1 MVLYFIAK
9 AQRPEIYQ
17 WGYKMKRHSL
27 NGIGL
32 NRVAW
37 WNLSKTTGP
46 TDKLTLKSE
55 GFEPSSD
62 HEMSK
67 HGRILVAMSGGID
80 SSLAAVMLHDEG
92 YEVIGM
98 TMKTWD
104 YASSGGTK
112 KETGCCS
119 LDSIN
124 DARNISVS
132 LGFPHY
138 ILDIRAEFGD
148 AVIDH
153 FTGEYL
159 EGRTP
164 NPCVMCNTHIK
175 WDALLRRADRL
186 DCELIATG
194 HYANIRLVT
203 TTPVVRQSEQDHQDT
218 GEPLHGGDSAGRYVI
233 SKGVDTLKD
242 QSYVLWGV
250 SQESLRRTKLPLGH
264 LRKTEIREMATERG
278 FIELVNKS
286 ESYEICFVPDNDYR
300 GFLKRR
306 VPGLEAEVA
315 GGNFVMEGTGKIM
328 GKHEGYPFYTIGQR
342 KGLGMAFGQP
352 MFVTEIRK
360 ETNEVVLGVD
370 TDLFRDGMMVGKLN
384 LQKYDRIV
392 GSLDTVTKVRY
403 KDAGTRAMISQTRDP
418 RTGNDQMEVLFEQGV
433 SAIAPGQAAVFYEGD
448 DVVGGGWITK
458 SFRQDGV

>member
-1 MVLYFIAK
+1 
-9 AQRPEIYQ
+9 
-17 WGYKMKRHSL
+17 
-27 NGIGL
+27 
-32 NRVAW
+32 
-37 WNLSKTTGP
+37 
-46 TDKLTLKSE
+46 
-55 GFEPSSD
+55 
-62 HEMSK
+62 
-67 HGRILVAMSGGID
+67 MSGGID
-80 SSLAAVMLHDEG
+80 SSLAAVLLHEEG

-124 DARNISVS
+124 DARNIAVS

-138 ILDIRAEFGD
+138 ILDIREEFGD

-186 DCELIATG
+186 DCESIATG
-194 HYANIRLVT
+194 HYAHIRT
-203 TTPVVRQSEQDHQDT
+203 EN
-218 GEPLHGGDSAGRYVI
+218 GRHI
-233 SKGVDTLKD
+233 LSKGVDSLKD

-250 SQESLRRTKLPLGH
+250 SQESLSRTKLPLGH
-264 LRKTEIREMATERG
+264 LRKSEIREMAKERG
-278 FIELVNKS
+278 FMELVTKS

-306 VPGLEAEVA
+306 MPGLEAEVA
-315 GGNFVMEGTGKIM
+315 GGNFVMEGTGKVL
-328 GKHEGYPFYTIGQR
+328 GKHQGYPFYTIGQR

-360 ETNEVVLGVD
+360 DTNEVVLGVD
-370 TDLFRDGMMVGKLN
+370 KDLFRDGMIVSKLN
-384 LQKYDRIV
+384 LQKYDHIN
-392 GSLDTVTKVRY
+392 GPLETVTKVRY
-403 KDAGTRAMISQTRDP
+403 KDPGTPATISQSGDKI
-418 RTGNDQMEVLFEQGV
+418 EVLFSEGV

-448 DVVGGGWITK
+448 DVIGGGWIMK
-458 SFRQDGV
+458 SFRQNDRSFDSANQTTLQASAEAIR

>member
-1 MVLYFIAK
+1 
-9 AQRPEIYQ
+9 
-17 WGYKMKRHSL
+17 
-27 NGIGL
+27 
-32 NRVAW
+32 
-37 WNLSKTTGP
+37 
-46 TDKLTLKSE
+46 
-55 GFEPSSD
+55 
-62 HEMSK
+62 MSK

-80 SSLAAVMLHDEG
+80 SSLAAVLLHEEG

-104 YASSGGTK
+104 YASSGASK

-124 DARNISVS
+124 DARNVAVQ

-138 ILDIRAEFGD
+138 ILDIREEFGD
-148 AVIDH
+148 YVIDH

-164 NPCVMCNTHIK
+164 NPCVLCNTHIK

-186 DCELIATG
+186 DCEFIATG
-194 HYANIRLVT
+194 HYANLN
-203 TTPVVRQSEQDHQDT
+203 QAND
-218 GEPLHGGDSAGRYVI
+218 RYFV
-233 SKGVDTLKD
+233 SKGVDVWKD

-264 LRKTEIREMATERG
+264 LTKATIREMAKERG
-278 FIELVNKS
+278 FFDLVNKS

-306 VPGLEAEVA
+306 VEGLEDRVR
-315 GGNFVMEGTGKIM
+315 GGNFVLENGTVV

-342 KGLGMAFGQP
+342 KGLGIALGHP
-352 MFVTEIRK
+352 VYVTEIRK
-360 ETNEVVLGVD
+360 DSNEVVLGIEK
-370 TDLFRDGMMVGKLN
+370 DLDRPGMWVGKLN
-384 LQKYDRIV
+384 LQKYNA
-392 GSLDTVTKVRY
+392 LPLPMETTTKVRY
-403 KDAGTRAMISQTRDP
+403 KHEGSPAIIEQIEPDKI
-418 RTGNDQMEVLFEQGV
+418 EVRFHEPV

-448 DVVGGGWITK
+448 DLIGGGWILK
-458 SFRQDGV
+458 SLRSV